1 MDRKEGTV
9 NWVRYGVGYLVAL
22 IVLNIVYFVLA
33 SFVDGV
39 TAVLMIAPAIAAIYP
54 ISVFVKNEGRVPTP
68 QERWQL
74 VGLCFGI
81 FLVVQSIQL
90 GVAAAVWPDA
100 FGDMVDTLGAGA
112 FATVVLG
119 TLLFEFALIWLMFRF
134 YPQMQLRSVQN
145 AQERKATKDR

>member
-1 MDRKEGTV
+1 MDRESGTV

>member
-1 MDRKEGTV
+1 M